1 MALRKRVWRI
11 IKESK
16 GKYIGIVILILLGS
30 FYFIAATGVANN
42 LEKMVIGFAEEYRQ
56 EDLTFS
62 IDKPIED
69 IGALEGESGALIEAY
84 RQYDVKLP
92 DGQSLSGG
100 ELRLLS
106 LSSKINIAAVL
117 SGRGLENLGD
127 ILLDPYFCQTQR
139 LNIGSQIELNGKTFN
154 IVGTMAV
161 PNYVYILKNLY
172 DVLPTSGFGIGIVSS
187 TDIEALPE
195 AASEAVTVYGARF
208 HDRENINAQTTKLHG
223 LLSEKG
229 YSLSEWKDAE
239 NNKRVSMPWENISSM
254 KSMSFPVSTAFFLLS
269 CLIVGVMIM
278 RIVKSDGVVIGTL
291 YAQGYRRRELTRHYM
306 AIPVLLS
313 AAGGLAGALLAMPCV
328 KPVVDSMLIYYILPH
343 KGISFSPLN
352 LAFAVLMPMVF
363 IGLSSL
369 LIMRK
374 ILKKTAVELM
384 KGDDQ
389 KAKVNFVERALR
401 LDRLKFN
408 TKFRIREQVRSIPG
422 LLFLVLGV
430 SAASMILLFG
440 FTFNYSMD
448 VVMDKGA
455 LDRYLYS
462 VEYNFKEVQN
472 LQDGGIPE
480 GAEPYNAF
488 RGYPEGREAVEFYL
502 VGMEPDSVGL
512 KLNDMG
518 GNALSRD
525 QVNITN
531 PLASRLKLKEGDT
544 ISFVNK
550 LDGKSY
556 SLTIDG
562 IVEAYGEQFV
572 YMPLDEFNR
581 MTGQP
586 FGSYRTVLSSH
597 EIDFGESL
605 LAGVMDARDPSVFE
619 DLATPTTLIVA
630 SVTALAVLIA
640 VIIIFLVMSLMI
652 DESRN
657 TISLLKV
664 LGYRQ
669 KELAKLILNSSTPA
683 VFIGF
688 WLGLPLMLA
697 FGNSLYG
704 YIAEMINMVIPM
716 IVNPLYVLIS
726 ALLIFAVYEI
736 TKRLCG
742 KKLAKIPMSEALKA
756 GNE

>member
-1 MALRKRVWRI
+1 MVIRKRIWRI
-11 IKESK
+11 IKENK
-16 GKYIGIVILILLGS
+16 GRYIGIVILILLGS

-42 LEKMVIGFAEEYRQ
+42 LEKLVVGFAEEYRQ

-69 IGALEGESGALIEAY
+69 MAVLESESGALIDAY
-84 RQYDVKLP
+84 RLYDVKLP
-92 DGQSLSGG
+92 KGQSLSGR

-106 LSSKINIAAVL
+106 LSSKINIPAVI
-117 SGRGLENLGD
+117 SGRGLEKPGD
-127 ILLDPYFCQTQR
+127 ILLDPYFLKTQG
-139 LNIGSQIELNGKTFN
+139 LNIGGQIELNGKTFN

-161 PNYVYILKNLY
+161 PNYVFILKNLY
-172 DVLPTSGFGIGIVSS
+172 DVLPTSGFGIGIVSDA
-187 TDIEALPE
+187 DIKAFP
-195 AASEAVTVYGARF
+195 EAVTVYGAYF
-208 HDRENINAQTTKLHG
+208 ENRENINEQTSKLHG

-229 YSLSEWKDAE
+229 YSLSEWLDAK
-239 NNKRVSMPWENISSM
+239 NNKRVSMPWTNISSM
-254 KSMSFPVSTAFFLLS
+254 KSMSFPVSTAFFFLS
-269 CLIVGVMIM
+269 CLIAGVIIM
-278 RIVKSDGVVIGTL
+278 RIVKADSVVIGTL
-291 YAQGYRRRELTRHYM
+291 SAQGYRRRELTRHYM
-306 AIPVLLS
+306 AIPLLLS
-313 AAGGLAGALLAMPCV
+313 AAGGLAGTLLALPCV
-328 KPVVDSMLIYYILPH
+328 RPVVDSMLIYYNLPD

-352 LAFAVLMPMVF
+352 LALAVLMPVAF
-363 IGLSSL
+363 IGLSSF
-369 LIMRK
+369 LIIHK
-374 ILKKTAVELM
+374 ILKKTAVNLM
-384 KGDDQ
+384 KGDEQ
-389 KAKVNFVERALR
+389 KSKVNFIERVLR
-401 LDRLKFN
+401 LDRFKFN
-408 TKFRIREQVRSIPG
+408 TKFQIREQVRSIPR

-430 SAASMILLFG
+430 SAASMILMYG
-440 FTFNYSMD
+440 FTFNYSID
-448 VVMDKGA
+448 VVMERGA
-455 LDRYLYS
+455 LERYQYPL
-462 VEYNFKEVQN
+462 EYNFKEVQN
-472 LQDGGIPE
+472 LQDKGIPE

-488 RGYPEGREAVEFYL
+488 RCYPDGRESVEFYL

-512 KLNDMG
+512 KMNDIQ

-562 IVEAYGEQFV
+562 IVETYGEQFI

-581 MTGQP
+581 MTRQP
-586 FGSYRTVLSSH
+586 LGSYRTMLSSH
-597 EIDFGESL
+597 EIHFDESL
-605 LAGVMDARDPSVFE
+605 LAGVMDARDPEAFE
-619 DLATPTTLIVA
+619 DLAMPTTLIVS

-640 VIIIFLVMSLMI
+640 VIIIFLVTSLMI

-664 LGYRQ
+664 MGYRR

-697 FGNSLYG
+697 FGNNLYG

-726 ALLIFAVYEI
+726 LVLIFAVYEI

-742 KKLAKIPMSEALKA
+742 RKLAKISMSEVLKA
-756 GNE
+756 GTE

>member
-11 IKESK
+11 IKENK
-16 GKYIGIVILILLGS
+16 GQYFGIFILILLGS

-42 LEKMVIGFAEEYRQ
+42 LEKMVVGFAEEYRQ

-62 IDKPIED
+62 TDMPIED
-69 IGALEGESGALIEAY
+69 IAALEGESSALIEVY

-92 DGQSLSGG
+92 DGQNLSGG

-106 LSSKINIAAVL
+106 LSSKINIPAVL

-127 ILLDPYFCQTQR
+127 ILLDPYFCQTQG
-139 LNIGSQIELNGKTFN
+139 LNIGGQIELNGKTFN

-172 DVLPTSGFGIGIVSS
+172 DVLPTSGFGIGMVSGA
-187 TDIEALPE
+187 DIEAFPE
-195 AASEAVTVYGARF
+195 AITVYAASF
-208 HDRENINAQTTKLHG
+208 EDRENINAQTAKLHE
-223 LLSEKG
+223 LLTEKG
-229 YSLSEWKDAE
+229 YSLSEWLDAK
-239 NNKRVSMPWENISSM
+239 NNKRISMPWSNISSM
-254 KSMSFPVSTAFFLLS
+254 KSMSFPVSTAFFLLC

-313 AAGGLAGALLAMPCV
+313 AAGGFAGTLLALPCV
-328 KPVVDSMLIYYILPH
+328 RPVVDSMLIYYILPD
-343 KGISFSPLN
+343 KGITFSLLN
-352 LAFAVLMPMVF
+352 LALAVLMPVAF
-363 IGLSSL
+363 IGLSSFL
-369 LIMRK
+369 TIRK
-374 ILKKTAVELM
+374 VLKKTAVELM
-384 KGDDQ
+384 KGDEQ
-389 KAKVNFVERALR
+389 KAKVNVIERALR
-401 LDRLKFN
+401 LDRFTFN
-408 TKFRIREQVRSIPG
+408 TKFRIREQVRSIPR

-430 SAASMILLFG
+430 CAASMILMFG

-455 LDRYLYS
+455 LERYQYPL
-462 VEYNFKEVQN
+462 EYNFKEVRN
-472 LQDGGIPE
+472 IEDGGIPE
-480 GAEPYNAF
+480 GAEPYNTL
-488 RGYPEGREAVEFYL
+488 RGYPEGRESVEYYL
-502 VGMEPDSVGL
+502 VGMKPDSVGL
-512 KLNDMG
+512 KMNDMQ

-525 QVNITN
+525 QVNITS

-586 FGSYRTVLSSH
+586 LGSYRTVISSH
-597 EIDFGESL
+597 EMDFDESL
-605 LAGVMDARDPSVFE
+605 LAGVMDARYPEAYE
-619 DLATPTTLIVA
+619 DLSMPTTLIVG

-640 VIIIFLVMSLMI
+640 VIIIFLVTSLMI

-664 LGYRQ
+664 LGYRG
-669 KELAKLILNSSTPA
+669 KELAMLILNSSTPA

-688 WLGLPLMLA
+688 WLGLPLMLV
-697 FGNSLYG
+697 FGNNLYG
-704 YIAEMINMVIPM
+704 YVAEMINMMIPM
-716 IVNPLYVLIS
+716 IVNPLYILIS
-726 ALLIFAVYEI
+726 FVLIFAVYEI

-742 KKLAKIPMSEALKA
+742 RKLAKISMSEALKA
-756 GNE
+756 GTE

>member
-11 IKESK
+11 IKENK
-16 GKYIGIVILILLGS
+16 GRYIGIVILILLGS

-42 LEKMVIGFAEEYRQ
+42 LEKMVVGFAEEYRQ

-62 IDKPIED
+62 ADKPIED
-69 IGALEGESGALIEAY
+69 IAALEGESDVLIEAY

-92 DGQSLSGG
+92 DG
-100 ELRLLS
+100 ELRLLNP
-106 LSSKINIAAVL
+106 SSKINIPAVL
-117 SGRGLENLGD
+117 SGRGLENPGD
-127 ILLDPYFCQTQR
+127 ILLDPYFCQTQG
-139 LNIGSQIELNGKTFN
+139 LNIGGKIELNGKTFN

-161 PNYVYILKNLY
+161 PNYVFILKNLY
-172 DVLPTSGFGIGIVSS
+172 DVLPTSGFGIGIVSGA
-187 TDIEALPE
+187 DIEAFP
-195 AASEAVTVYGARF
+195 EAVTVYAAYF
-208 HDRENINAQTTKLHG
+208 EDRENINAQTAKLHG

-229 YSLSEWKDAE
+229 YSLSEWLDAE
-239 NNKRVSMPWENISSM
+239 NNKRVSMPWANISSM

-278 RIVKSDGVVIGTL
+278 RIVKSEVVVIGTL

-313 AAGGLAGALLAMPCV
+313 AAGGLAGTLLALPCV
-328 KPVVDSMLIYYILPH
+328 RPVVDSMLIYYILPD
-343 KGISFSPLN
+343 KGITFSTLN
-352 LAFAVLMPMVF
+352 LALAVLMPMAF
-363 IGLSSL
+363 IGLSSF
-369 LIMRK
+369 LIIRK

-384 KGDDQ
+384 KGDEQ
-389 KAKVNFVERALR
+389 KSKVNFIERALR
-401 LDRLKFN
+401 LDRFKFN
-408 TKFRIREQVRSIPG
+408 TKFRIREQVRSIPR

-430 SAASMILLFG
+430 SAASMIMLFG

-448 VVMDKGA
+448 VVMDRGA
-455 LDRYLYS
+455 LERYLYPL
-462 VEYNFKEVQN
+462 EYNFKEVRN

-488 RGYPEGREAVEFYL
+488 RCYPGGRESVEFYL

-512 KLNDMG
+512 KMNDMR

-525 QVNITN
+525 QVNITY
-531 PLASRLKLKEGDT
+531 PLANRLKLKEGDT

-586 FGSYRTVLSSH
+586 LGSYRTVLSSH
-597 EIDFGESL
+597 EIDFDESL
-605 LAGVMDARDPSVFE
+605 LAGVMDARDPEAFE
-619 DLATPTTLIVA
+619 DLAMPTTLIVA

-640 VIIIFLVMSLMI
+640 VIIIFLVTSLMI

-664 LGYRQ
+664 LGYRG

-697 FGNSLYG
+697 FGNTLYG
-704 YIAEMINMVIPM
+704 YVAEMINLVIPM
-716 IVNPLYVLIS
+716 IVNPLSVLIS
-726 ALLIFAVYEI
+726 FVLIFVVYEI

-742 KKLAKIPMSEALKA
+742 RKLAKISMSESLKA
-756 GNE
+756 GSE

>member
-1 MALRKRVWRI
+1 MVMALQKRVWRI
-11 IKESK
+11 IKENK
-16 GKYIGIVILILLGS
+16 WRYIGIVILMLLGS
-30 FYFIAATGVANN
+30 FYFIAATGIANN
-42 LEKMVIGFAEEYRQ
+42 LEKMVVGFAKEYMQ

-62 IDKPIED
+62 IDKPLED
-69 IGALEGESGALIEAY
+69 MAALEGESGVLIEAY
-84 RQYDVKLP
+84 RQYDVKLTG
-92 DGQSLSGG
+92 GQNLSGG

-106 LSSKINIAAVL
+106 LSSKINIPAVL
-117 SGRGLENLGD
+117 SGRGLEKPGD
-127 ILLDPYFCQTQR
+127 ILLDPYFCQTQS
-139 LNIGSQIELNGKTFN
+139 LNIGGQIELNGKPFN

-161 PNYVYILKNLY
+161 PNYVFILKNLY
-172 DVLPTSGFGIGIVSS
+172 DVLPTSGFGIGIVSG
-187 TDIEALPE
+187 TDMKEFP
-195 AASEAVTVYGARF
+195 EAVTVYSAYF
-208 HDRENINAQTTKLHG
+208 KDRKNINAQTAKLHG

-229 YSLSEWKDAE
+229 YSLSEWKDAK
-239 NNKRVSMPWENISSM
+239 NNKRVSMPWSNISSM
-254 KSMSFPVSTAFFLLS
+254 KSMSLPVATAFFLLS
-269 CLIVGVMIM
+269 CLIVGVLIM

-291 YAQGYRRRELTRHYM
+291 YALGYRRRELTRHYM

-313 AAGGLAGALLAMPCV
+313 AAGGLAGTLLALPCV
-328 KPVVDSMLIYYILPH
+328 RPVVDSMLIYYILPD
-343 KGISFSPLN
+343 KGITFSPLN
-352 LAFAVLMPMVF
+352 LALAILMPVAF
-363 IGLSSL
+363 IGLSSY
-369 LIMRK
+369 LIIHK

-384 KGDDQ
+384 KGDEQ
-389 KAKVNFVERALR
+389 KAKVNFIERALR
-401 LDRLKFN
+401 LDRFKFN
-408 TKFRIREQVRSIPG
+408 TKFQIREQVRSLPR

-455 LDRYLYS
+455 LARYQYPL
-462 VEYNFKEVQN
+462 EYNFKEVRN
-472 LQDGGIPE
+472 LKDGDIPE
-480 GAEPYNAF
+480 GAERYNAF
-488 RGYPEGREAVEFYL
+488 RCYPEGRESVEFYL
-502 VGMEPDSVGL
+502 VGMEPDSVGFKMNSL
-512 KLNDMG
+512 QG
-518 GNALSRD
+518 SALSKD

-544 ISFVNK
+544 IGFINK

-562 IVEAYGEQFV
+562 IIEAYGEQVV

-586 FGSYRTVLSSH
+586 VGSYRTVLSSH
-597 EIDFGESL
+597 EIDFDESL
-605 LAGVMDARDPSVFE
+605 LAGVMDARNPEAYE
-619 DLATPTTLIVA
+619 DLAMPTMLIVA

-640 VIIIFLVMSLMI
+640 VIIIFLVSSLMI

-664 LGYRQ
+664 LGYRG
-669 KELAKLILNSSTPA
+669 KELAKLILNSSVPA

-697 FGNSLYG
+697 FGNNLYG
-704 YIAEMINMVIPM
+704 YVAEMINMVIPM

-726 ALLIFAVYEI
+726 FVLIFAVYEI

-742 KKLAKIPMSEALKA
+742 RMLVKISMSEALKA
-756 GNE
+756 GTE

>member
-11 IKESK
+11 IKENK
-16 GKYIGIVILILLGS
+16 GQYIGIVILILLGS
-30 FYFIAATGVANN
+30 FYFIAATGIANN
-42 LEKMVIGFAEEYRQ
+42 LEKMVVGFAKEYRQ

-69 IGALEGESGALIEAY
+69 IAALEGESGAQIEAY
-84 RQYDVKLP
+84 RQYDVKVP
-92 DGQSLSGG
+92 DG

-106 LSSKINIAAVL
+106 SSTKVNIPAVT
-117 SGRGLENLGD
+117 SGRGLENPAD
-127 ILLDPYFCQTQR
+127 ILLDPSFCKMHG
-139 LNIGSQIELNGKTFN
+139 LDIGGQIELNGKTFN

-161 PNYVYILKNLY
+161 PNYVYIIKNLY
-172 DVLPTSGFGIGIVSS
+172 DVLPTSGFGIGIVSGA
-187 TDIEALPE
+187 DIEAFP
-195 AASEAVTVYGARF
+195 EAVTVYAAYF
-208 HDRENINAQTTKLHG
+208 EDRENINAQTIKLHG

-229 YSLSEWKDAE
+229 YSLSEWMDAKS
-239 NNKRVSMPWENISSM
+239 NKRVSMPWANISSM

-269 CLIVGVMIM
+269 CLIVGVMNM

-291 YAQGYRRRELTRHYM
+291 YAQGYRRRELTRHYL
-306 AIPVLLS
+306 AIPILLS
-313 AAGGLAGALLAMPCV
+313 AAGGLAGALLALPCV
-328 KPVVDSMLIYYILPH
+328 RPVVDSMLISYILPD
-343 KGISFSPLN
+343 KGITFSPLN
-352 LAFAVLMPMVF
+352 LALAVLMPVAF
-363 IGLSSL
+363 IGLSSF

-374 ILKKTAVELM
+374 ILKKSAVELM
-384 KGDDQ
+384 KGDEQ
-389 KAKVNFVERALR
+389 KAKVNFIERALR
-401 LDRLKFN
+401 LERFKFN
-408 TKFRIREQVRSIPG
+408 TKFQIREQVRSIPR

-430 SAASMILLFG
+430 SAASMILLYG
-440 FTFNYSMD
+440 LTYNYSMD
-448 VVMDKGA
+448 VVMEKGA
-455 LDRYLYS
+455 LARYLYPL
-462 VEYNFKEVQN
+462 EYNFKEVRN

-488 RGYPEGREAVEFYL
+488 RCYPVGRESVEFYL
-502 VGMEPDSVGL
+502 VGTEPDSVGF
-512 KLNDMG
+512 KMNDMR

-525 QVNITN
+525 QVNISY

-544 ISFVNK
+544 ISVVNK

-556 SLTIDG
+556 SLKIDG

-586 FGSYRTVLSSH
+586 LGSYRTVLSSH
-597 EIDFGESL
+597 EIDFDKSL
-605 LAGVMDARDPSVFE
+605 LAGVMDARDHE
-619 DLATPTTLIVA
+619 AYKDLARPTTLIVT
-630 SVTALAVLIA
+630 SVTILAVLIA
-640 VIIIFLVMSLMI
+640 VIIIYLVTSLMI

-657 TISLLKV
+657 TISLLKI
-664 LGYRQ
+664 LGYRG

-697 FGNSLYG
+697 FGTNISDYV
-704 YIAEMINMVIPM
+704 AEMINMVIPM

-726 ALLIFAVYEI
+726 FVLIFAVYEI

-742 KKLAKIPMSEALKA
+742 RKLAKISMSESLKA
-756 GNE
+756 GAE

>member
-11 IKESK
+11 IKENK
-16 GKYIGIVILILLGS
+16 WQYFGIVILILLGS

-42 LEKMVIGFAEEYRQ
+42 LERMVVGFAEENRQ

-62 IDKPIED
+62 TDMPIED
-69 IGALEGESGALIEAY
+69 IAPLEGESGALIEAY

-92 DGQSLSGG
+92 DGQNLSGG

-106 LSSKINIAAVL
+106 HSSKINIPAVL
-117 SGRGLENLGD
+117 SGRGLENPGD
-127 ILLDPYFCQTQR
+127 ILLDPYFCQTQG
-139 LNIGSQIELNGKTFN
+139 LNIGGQIELNGKTFN

-161 PNYVYILKNLY
+161 PNYVFILKNLY
-172 DVLPTSGFGIGIVSS
+172 DVLPTSGFGIGIVSDA
-187 TDIEALPE
+187 DIEAFP
-195 AASEAVTVYGARF
+195 EAVTVYSAYF
-208 HDRENINAQTTKLHG
+208 EDRENINAQTAKLHG

-229 YSLSEWKDAE
+229 YSLSEWLDAE
-239 NNKRVSMPWENISSM
+239 NNKRISMPWANISSM

-291 YAQGYRRRELTRHYM
+291 YAQGYRRRELIRHYM
-306 AIPVLLS
+306 TIPVLLS
-313 AAGGLAGALLAMPCV
+313 AAGGFAGTLLALPCV
-328 KPVVDSMLIYYILPH
+328 RPVVDSMLISYILPD
-343 KGISFSPLN
+343 KGITFSPLN
-352 LAFAVLMPMVF
+352 LALVVLMPVAF
-363 IGLSSL
+363 IGLSSF
-369 LIMRK
+369 LIIRK

-384 KGDDQ
+384 KGDEQ
-389 KAKVNFVERALR
+389 KAKMNFIERALR
-401 LDRLKFN
+401 LDRFKFN
-408 TKFRIREQVRSIPG
+408 TKFRIREQVRSIPR

-448 VVMDKGA
+448 VVMNRGA
-455 LDRYLYS
+455 LEKYQYPL
-462 VEYNFKEVQN
+462 EYNFKEVRN
-472 LQDGGIPE
+472 LQDGDIPE
-480 GAEPYNAF
+480 GAEPYNSF
-488 RGYPEGREAVEFYL
+488 RSYAEGRESVEFYL

-512 KLNDMG
+512 KMNDMR

-562 IVEAYGEQFV
+562 IVETYGEQFV

-586 FGSYRTVLSSH
+586 LGSYRTVLSSH
-597 EIDFGESL
+597 EIDFDESL
-605 LAGVMDARDPSVFE
+605 LAGVMDARDPKAFE
-619 DLATPTTLIVA
+619 DLAMPTTLIVA

-640 VIIIFLVMSLMI
+640 VIIIFLVTSLMI

-664 LGYRQ
+664 LGYRR

-697 FGNSLYG
+697 IGNNLYG
-704 YIAEMINMVIPM
+704 YVAEMINMMIPM

-726 ALLIFAVYEI
+726 FVLIFAVYEI

-742 KKLAKIPMSEALKA
+742 RKIAKISMSEALKA
-756 GNE
+756 GTE